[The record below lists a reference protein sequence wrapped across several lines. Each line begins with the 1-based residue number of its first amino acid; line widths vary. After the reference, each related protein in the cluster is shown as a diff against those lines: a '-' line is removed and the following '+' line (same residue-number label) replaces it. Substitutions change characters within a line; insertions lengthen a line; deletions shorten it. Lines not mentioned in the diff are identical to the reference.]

1 MDSDEDMHDAGSI
14 DDDFYSGE
22 TAMDSD
28 DDADAAYEFVDH
40 DSDDDSED
48 FMAFRNQVVCFV
60 SNCMFCMYVLLF
72 LVV

>member
-28 DDADAAYEFVDH
+28 DDADAAYEFIDH
-40 DSDDDSED
+40 DSDDSED
-48 FMAFRNQVVCFV
+48 FLAFRNQVLPSSPSFFCV
-60 SNCMFCMYVLLF
+60 SGDLT
-72 LVV
+72 